1 MGSGS
6 PFGGFVSPF
15 MGFFLVFAFG
25 FALFFIFLFLQKSQ
39 WQVVIGGFGY
49 GFTIER
55 KER

>member
-1 MGSGS
+1 MGCGS

-15 MGFFLVFAFG
+15 VGFVGFAFG

>member
-15 MGFFLVFAFG
+15 VGFFLVFAFG

>member
-1 MGSGS
+1 MGCGS

-15 MGFFLVFAFG
+15 VDFAFG
-25 FALFFIFLFLQKSQ
+25 FASSSSFFFLQKSQ
-39 WQVVIGGFGY
+39 WLVVIGGFGY